1 MDLREGTQD
10 SGPYYPHPG
19 LRDIFPTMSHSHP
32 LALIA
37 SLLLLCACTT
47 TNEVV
52 GHGPLQKR
60 KYRPGWHLDLARAN
74 KAANPDRRPRQELD
88 HMEARVVVRDQSM
101 DPMIQQHTVPFPEA
115 ADEPQASALAAGTL
129 IMAPAPAITSPHHE
143 RSLTDPVGPDPSEDT
158 VEVEGPRYWNRMAI
172 VSGIFLALS
181 ATVVLVA
188 GGGEILLYLLTF
200 ALITGVIGLLLAI
213 KHNERGKGIAIAG
226 IVIPLVLVAL
236 VIAALGALS

>member
-1 MDLREGTQD
+1 
-10 SGPYYPHPG
+10 
-19 LRDIFPTMSHSHP
+19 MSHSHP
-32 LALIA
+32 LALVA
-37 SLLLLCACTT
+37 ALVFLCACST
-47 TNEVV
+47 TNDVV

-74 KAANPDRRPRQELD
+74 KGALPDRRTRQELD
-88 HMEARVVVRDQSM
+88 PMEARLVVRDPPM
-101 DPMIQQHTVPFPEA
+101 DPMIQQHTVPLPEA

-129 IMAPAPAITSPHHE
+129 IMAPAPAITPSHPE
-143 RSLTDPVGPDPSEDT
+143 RSLTDPVGPVPSVDT

-172 VSGIFLALS
+172 VSGIFLVLS

-200 ALITGVIGLLLAI
+200 AFITGAIGLLLAI

-226 IVIPLVLVAL
+226 IVIPLVLVGL